1 MTNDLDQQAHA
12 GALRAIRRA
21 QSSARVR
28 VALLVTSLGLLAG
41 GGLAAVATTSPEQLT
56 MAGQFLLAEAQRP
69 ILAISQRDVP
79 MTVILDG
86 RRYETGAYEL
96 VRSEIVQHRVLAL
109 VERAALGSLVGM
121 GVGIGAFVLT
131 ADRRR
136 RKRARELADR
146 TIAGSR
152 VVSEAALAATT
163 EDADD
168 RMPLRLGTVALPRAI
183 ETRHLAMIGTTGAGK
198 TTALR
203 QLLDTIEARGEA
215 ALVYDTSGDFVAQYY
230 NPVRGDIILNPFDA
244 RGAYWSPFDEIRHPA
259 DPDRI
264 AHYLIS
270 ETGDRDRDV
279 WLHTARM
286 LVANILRALWEEK
299 RGTPATL
306 LDTLQYMSSADM
318 ERWLAHTS
326 SARTFAQDAE
336 RATASVLFMLARAA
350 NLLMFLRAEPVEG
363 DEGFSFA
370 RFFAG
375 FDAHKGRRPWI
386 FVPRKEDHF
395 EAIKPLMALWLECA
409 ASATLGLPPSDRR
422 RMWFLLDEFPDLPRV
437 DNMTRLLP
445 QGRKFGA
452 AVILTFQ
459 TIGQMRSRYGE
470 KDAETVLGSCNTK
483 LFIQLADVE
492 SREWAS
498 NTIGKAEV
506 EIQTL
511 SANLDPKTRKPQ
523 ITVGTRREVRPAVM
537 ESALRLP
544 PGRAYLLLPDGLP
557 VARIALDNAHIV
569 ARGAPRAPAFEPIAL
584 ELTLWKQAR
593 PDKPQAGK
601 EEEEKDKPIDSSQ
614 ASRTTRP
621 ARRNPPAKPGPV

>member
-1 MTNDLDQQAHA
+1 MTSDLDQQAHA
-12 GALRAIRRA
+12 RALRTIRRA
-21 QSSARVR
+21 QSAARFR
-28 VALLVTSLGLLAG
+28 AGFLVASLGLLTG
-41 GGLAAVATTSPEQLT
+41 GGLVVVATTSPEELT
-56 MAGQFLLAEAQRP
+56 VTGQFLLAEAQRP
-69 ILAISQRDVP
+69 IMAISHRDVP
-79 MTVILDG
+79 MIVILDG

-96 VRSEIVQHRVLAL
+96 LGSEDVQHRVLTLIERTAL
-109 VERAALGSLVGM
+109 SGLLGM
-121 GVGIGAFVLT
+121 GLGIGAFAMT
-131 ADRRR
+131 EGRRR
-136 RKRARELADR
+136 RKRAQELADR

-152 VVSEAALAATT
+152 VVSEATLATATENT
-163 EDADD
+163 DD
-168 RMPLRLGTVALPRAI
+168 PAALRLGSVALPRAI
-183 ETRHLAMIGTTGAGK
+183 ETRHLAMVGTTGAGK

-203 QLLDTIEARGEA
+203 QLLDVIEARGEA

-230 NPVRGDIILNPFDA
+230 NPVRGDILLNPFDA
-244 RGAYWSPFDEIRHPA
+244 RGVYWNPFDEIRHPA
-259 DPDRI
+259 DAARI

-279 WLHTARM
+279 WLETARI
-286 LVANILRALWEEK
+286 LVANILRELWEEK
-299 RGTPATL
+299 RGTPARL

-336 RATASVLFMLARAA
+336 RATASVLFMLAKAA
-350 NLLMFLRAEPVEG
+350 NLLMFLRAEPAQG
-363 DEGFSFA
+363 GEGFSFA
-370 RFFAG
+370 HFFAG
-375 FDAHKGRRPWI
+375 CDSHKGRRPWI

-395 EAIKPLMALWLECA
+395 EAIRPLMALWLECA

-459 TIGQMRSRYGE
+459 TIDQMRSRYGE

-483 LFIQLADVE
+483 LFLQLTDVE
-492 SREWAS
+492 SRDWAS
-498 NTIGKAEV
+498 KTIGQAEV

-544 PGRAYLLLPDGLP
+544 PGWAYLLLPDGLP
-557 VARIALDNAHIV
+557 VARIALTNAHII
-569 ARGAPRAPAFEPIAL
+569 ARGAAGTSAFEPIGL
-584 ELTLWKQAR
+584 DQTLWKQTR
-593 PDKPQAGK
+593 PDESKAGK
-601 EEEEKDKPIDSSQ
+601 EKKEEDKPTGEAPASS
-614 ASRTTRP
+614 RP
-621 ARRNPPAKPGPV
+621 TRRNPASKPGPV

>member
-1 MTNDLDQQAHA
+1 MTSDLDQQAHA
-12 GALRAIRRA
+12 RTLRAIRRA
-21 QSSARVR
+21 QSGARFR
-28 VALLVTSLGLLAG
+28 AAFLVTSLGLLVG
-41 GGLAAVATTSPEQLT
+41 GGLAAVATTSPEELT
-56 MAGQFLLAEAQRP
+56 VAGQFLLTEAQRP
-69 ILAISQRDVP
+69 ILAISHRDVP
-79 MTVILDG
+79 ITVILDG

-96 VRSEIVQHRVLAL
+96 LGSEDVQRRVLAL
-109 VERAALGSLVGM
+109 IERTALGGLAGM
-121 GVGIGAFVLT
+121 GLGIGAFALT
-131 ADRRR
+131 AGRRR
-136 RKRARELADR
+136 RKRAQELADR

-152 VVSEAALAATT
+152 VVSETALAAAT

-168 RMPLRLGTVALPRAI
+168 PAPLRLGSVTLPRAI

-203 QLLDTIEARGEA
+203 QLLDVIEARGEA

-230 NPVRGDIILNPFDA
+230 NPVRGDILLNPFDA
-244 RGAYWSPFDEIRHPA
+244 RGAYWNPFDEIRHPA
-259 DPDRI
+259 DAARI
-264 AHYLIS
+264 ARYLIS

-279 WLHTARM
+279 WLETARI
-286 LVANILRALWEEK
+286 LVANILRELWEEK
-299 RGTPATL
+299 RGTPARL

-336 RATASVLFMLARAA
+336 RATASVLFMLAKAA
-350 NLLMFLRAEPVEG
+350 NLLMFLRAEPAQGGES
-363 DEGFSFA
+363 FAFA

-375 FDAHKGRRPWI
+375 FDNHTGRHPWI

-409 ASATLGLPPSDRR
+409 ASSTLGLPPSDRR

-459 TIGQMRSRYGE
+459 AIDQMRSRYGE

-483 LFIQLADVE
+483 LFLQLADIE
-492 SREWAS
+492 SRDWAS
-498 NTIGKAEV
+498 KTIGQAEV

-544 PGRAYLLLPDGLP
+544 PGWAYLLLPDGLP
-557 VARIALDNAHIV
+557 VAPITLTNAHII
-569 ARGAPRAPAFEPIAL
+569 ARGAAGTPAFEPIGL
-584 ELTLWKQAR
+584 DQTLWKQTR
-593 PDKPQAGK
+593 PDEPKTGK
-601 EEEEKDKPIDSSQ
+601 EKKADKPTGEAP
-614 ASRTTRP
+614 ASNRP
-621 ARRNPPAKPGPV
+621 ARRNPASKPGPV

>member
-1 MTNDLDQQAHA
+1 MTNDLDQQAHVS
-12 GALRAIRRA
+12 ALRAIRRA
-21 QSSARVR
+21 QSGARFR
-28 VALLVTSLGLLAG
+28 ATFLVTTLSLLAG
-41 GGLAAVATTSPEQLT
+41 GALAAVATTSPEGLT
-56 MAGQFLLAEAQRP
+56 VAGQFLLAEVQRP
-69 ILAISQRDVP
+69 ILAFSHRDVP
-79 MTVILDG
+79 ITVILDG

-96 VRSEIVQHRVLAL
+96 ARSEFVRHRVFAL
-109 VERAALGSLVGM
+109 IERATLGGLAGM

-152 VVSEAALAATT
+152 VVSESALAATT

-168 RMPLRLGTVALPRAI
+168 PTPLRLGTVALPRAI

-230 NPVRGDIILNPFDA
+230 NPVRGDILLNPFDA
-244 RGAYWSPFDEIRHPA
+244 RGAYWNPFDEIRHPA
-259 DPDRI
+259 DAARI
-264 AHYLIS
+264 ARYLIS

-279 WLHTARM
+279 WLETARI
-286 LVANILRALWEEK
+286 LVANILRQLWEEK
-299 RGTPATL
+299 RGTPAGL
-306 LDTLQYMSSADM
+306 LDALQYMSSADL

-336 RATASVLFMLARAA
+336 RATASVLFMLAKAA
-350 NLLMFLRAEPVEG
+350 NLLMFLRAEPAEG
-363 DEGFSFA
+363 GEGFSFA

-375 FDAHKGRRPWI
+375 FDSHTGRRPWI

-395 EAIKPLMALWLECA
+395 EAIRPLMALWLECA
-409 ASATLGLPPSDRR
+409 ASSTLGLPPSDRR

-459 TIGQMRSRYGE
+459 TIDQMRSRYGE

-483 LFIQLADVE
+483 LFLQLADVE
-492 SREWAS
+492 SRDWAS
-498 NTIGKAEV
+498 KTIGQAEI

-511 SANLDPKTRKPQ
+511 SANLDPKTHKPQ

-557 VARIALDNAHIV
+557 VARITLDNAHII
-569 ARGAPRAPAFEPIAL
+569 ARSAPGTPAFEPIAL
-584 ELTLWKQAR
+584 DQTLWKQAR
-593 PDKPQAGK
+593 PDEPKAGK
-601 EEEEKDKPIDSSQ
+601 EKKEDKPAGDETP
-614 ASRTTRP
+614 ASNRP
-621 ARRNPPAKPGPV
+621 ARRNPSSKPGPV

>member
-1 MTNDLDQQAHA
+1 MTSDLDQQAHA
-12 GALRAIRRA
+12 RALRAIRRA
-21 QSSARVR
+21 QSAARFR
-28 VALLVTSLGLLAG
+28 AGFLVTSLGLLAG
-41 GGLAAVATTSPEQLT
+41 GGLMAAATTSPEELT
-56 MAGQFLLAEAQRP
+56 VAGQFLLAEAQRP
-69 ILAISQRDVP
+69 IMAISHRDVP
-79 MTVILDG
+79 MIVILDG

-96 VRSEIVQHRVLAL
+96 LGSEDVQHRVLAL
-109 VERAALGSLVGM
+109 IERTALGGLAGM
-121 GVGIGAFVLT
+121 GLGIGAFALT
-131 ADRRR
+131 AGRRR
-136 RKRARELADR
+136 RKRAQELADR

-152 VVSEAALAATT
+152 VVSEATLAAAT
-163 EDADD
+163 ENTDD
-168 RMPLRLGTVALPRAI
+168 PAPLRLGSVALPRAI

-203 QLLDTIEARGEA
+203 QLLDVIKARGEA

-230 NPVRGDIILNPFDA
+230 NPVRGDILLNPFDA
-244 RGAYWSPFDEIRHPA
+244 RGVYWNPFDEIRHPA
-259 DPDRI
+259 DAARI
-264 AHYLIS
+264 ARYLIS

-279 WLHTARM
+279 WLETARI
-286 LVANILRALWEEK
+286 LVANILRELWEEK
-299 RGTPATL
+299 RGTPAQL

-350 NLLMFLRAEPVEG
+350 NLLMFLRAEPAQGGES
-363 DEGFSFA
+363 FSFA

-375 FDAHKGRRPWI
+375 FDGHKGRHPWI

-459 TIGQMRSRYGE
+459 AIDQMRSRYGE
-470 KDAETVLGSCNTK
+470 KDAETVLGSCNSK
-483 LFIQLADVE
+483 LFLQLADVE
-492 SREWAS
+492 SRDWAS
-498 NTIGKAEV
+498 KTIGQAEV

-544 PGRAYLLLPDGLP
+544 PGWAYLLLPDGLP
-557 VARIALDNAHIV
+557 VARIALTNAHII
-569 ARGAPRAPAFEPIAL
+569 ARGAAGTPAFEPIGL
-584 ELTLWKQAR
+584 DQTLWKQTR
-593 PDKPQAGK
+593 PDEPKAGK
-601 EEEEKDKPIDSSQ
+601 EKEEDKPTGEAP
-614 ASRTTRP
+614 ASNRP
-621 ARRNPPAKPGPV
+621 ARRNPASKPGPV